1 MLKLIA
7 GGGIVATIVTV
18 PFIALLALVG
28 VGGRTLACLDNAAGG
43 VLAAD
48 APVPA
53 DARTWVAIT
62 QARCPDLSEAWIA
75 GVMAQESGFRPDAF
89 ADDVNGGTSGLFQLN
104 RSIWTATY
112 GASWTADL
120 NRNGVLD
127 VLEPAIQ
134 ARIAGDYLCARLAG
148 VRQSRAEH
156 PDWASAAIPV
166 LEALIIAHNAGESRL
181 RTYPN
186 IPQVTRHFI
195 ARVDQ
200 RVASWGVTAEA
211 GAAPEPTDPTAV
223 SVLATGAAADA
234 VPRSPVGAV
243 PSAPSGT
250 GCLPGLGTTASWV
263 VVPPGTPNDVQ
274 TAVRTAS
281 SYVGVRYGW
290 RQLCDKLACRAYGY
304 ASSGYRSAKVHC
316 EQMVVTGH
324 AHPGDTCPPLGAFV
338 FWNTGRPFGHVSV
351 VVQADPGCDPTRT
364 LVTVNEVFDRATGN
378 SGGVYLLSLAQLN
391 AGYVNGHG
399 YLGWA
404 DPVCAGS
411 LLPAGTV
418 HPAASGG

>member
-7 GGGIVATIVTV
+7 GGGIVASVLTV

-28 VGGRTLACLDNAAGG
+28 VGGRTLACLGTGAGG
-43 VLAAD
+43 ALAAD

-53 DARTWVAIT
+53 DARTWVATT
-62 QARCPDLSEAWIA
+62 QARCPDLPEAWIA
-75 GVMAQESGFRPDAF
+75 AVMAQESGFRPDAF

-104 RSIWTATY
+104 QSIWTATY

-120 NRNGVLD
+120 NGNGVLD

-134 ARIAGDYLCARLAG
+134 ARVAGDYLCARVDG
-148 VRQSRAEH
+148 VRQIRAEH
-156 PDWASAAIPV
+156 PDWASSAIPV
-166 LEALIIAHNAGESRL
+166 LDALIIAHNAGESRL

-186 IPQVTRHFI
+186 IPQLTRDFI
-195 ARVDQ
+195 ARVDE
-200 RVASWGVTAEA
+200 RVVSWGVTVEA
-211 GAAPEPTDPTAV
+211 GSAPEPTDATAV
-223 SVLATGAAADA
+223 SGPAALAADTVTLSAGVA
-234 VPRSPVGAV
+234 VQP
-243 PSAPSGT
+243 APSGT
-250 GCLPGLGTTASWV
+250 GCLPGLGTSASSV
-263 VVPPGTPNDVQ
+263 VVPPSTPNDVQ
-274 TAVRTAS
+274 TAVRTAL
-281 SYVGVRYGW
+281 SYVGVRSGW

-304 ASSGYRSAKVHC
+304 ASSGYPSAKAHW

-338 FWNTGRPFGHVSV
+338 FWDTGRPFGHVSV
-351 VVQADPGCDPTRT
+351 VVQADPGCDPTKT
-364 LVTVNEVFDRATGN
+364 LVTANEVFDRATGN
-378 SGGVYLLSLAQLN
+378 TGGVYLLSMAQLN

-418 HPAASGG
+418 HPAAAGG